1 MSKWQMAISLSLEDL
16 SGNVVTK
23 QFETTAGTEEFR
35 SETKQ
40 KAATNLANCHLLSA
54 NC

>member
-1 MSKWQMAISLSLEDL
+1 MAISLSLEDL

-35 SETKQ
+35 SEMKQ
-40 KAATNLANCHLLSA
+40 EAAIDLANCQLLFA
-54 NC
+54 DC